1 MYKVTKISFMIQTVI
16 TNKNLKSAHETVNIW
31 HEFIATDK

>member
-1 MYKVTKISFMIQTVI
+1 MYKVTKISIMIQTVI
-16 TNKNLKSAHETVNIW
+16 TNKNLKSVHETVNIS